1 MLGKAESLASAI
13 CISIY
18 QFILR
23 MLSTIHFHRLMKTI
37 VLYAFRQC
45 FKTFGITTA
54 FIMAANCNPVYSI
67 GVRGTLTQPL
77 GVDCILNAA
86 QTTEGVQ
93 RVLIRQNKP
102 RGGERVINSVDDF
115 IDPPMTYLVTTIDQ
129 HDAQIEQRQHKDG
142 RATLWVGR
150 QGVGVMPSHHTIEAA
165 QTFHVRLASHIAE
178 VCKAPYSGGIT
189 CVPASEACQNFSSSP
204 HSH

>member
-1 MLGKAESLASAI
+1 
-13 CISIY
+13 
-18 QFILR
+18 
-23 MLSTIHFHRLMKTI
+23 MKT
-37 VLYAFRQC
+37 VVSYAFRRF

-77 GVDCILNAA
+77 SVDCILNAA

-102 RGGERVINSVDDF
+102 RGDKRVINTVDDF

-129 HDAQIEQRQHKDG
+129 QDAQIEQRQLKDG

-150 QGVGVMPSHHTIEAA
+150 QGVGIRPSQHTIEAA
-165 QTFHVRLASHIAE
+165 QAFHVRLASHIAE
-178 VCKAPYSGGIT
+178 VCKAHYSDGIT
-189 CVPASEACQNFSSSP
+189 CVPDSVACQKLSSNP
-204 HSH
+204 RPQ